1 LAHPRGPL
9 TTNKATVLAKFLE
22 RKLQDPKDVSSIN
35 PQLLEL
41 VVNKAK
47 ATIF

>member
-1 LAHPRGPL
+1 M
-9 TTNKATVLAKFLE
+9 F
-22 RKLQDPKDVSSIN
+22 SIN

-41 VVNKAK
+41 AVNSAK